1 MNAVSNVAKT
11 HLFFHYNF
19 YLFIYLFQTL
29 KYQVHIIQITT
40 TTTTNKKYTQLKVK
54 KLNQHL
60 SYNYRPNKL
69 LKSVCGNERQCVKI
83 K

>member
-1 MNAVSNVAKT
+1 MIIDNY
-11 HLFFHYNF
+11 LFI
-19 YLFIYLFQTL
+19 LFIYLFQTL

-60 SYNYRPNKL
+60 YYNYRPNKL
-69 LKSVCGNERQCVKI
+69 LKSVCGNVRQCVKI